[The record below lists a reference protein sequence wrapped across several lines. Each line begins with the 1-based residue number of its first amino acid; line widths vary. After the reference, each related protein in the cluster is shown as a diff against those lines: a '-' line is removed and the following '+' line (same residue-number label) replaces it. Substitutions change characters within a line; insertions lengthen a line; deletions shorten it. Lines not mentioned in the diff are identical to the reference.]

1 MENRHDEISAND
13 LLAKLKANMAD
24 GEAVPPQEEAVSA
37 PPSDARKTYKF
48 RRSGKTASM
57 VTEEEIRR
65 EMPRED
71 ETVFVSPV
79 PKSDIEDL
87 DIDALMKKYL
97 PEEDYVKMTSR
108 NTDMDA
114 EEEDELVRTLTSIE
128 LVQERE
134 ASEVEG
140 QEEPLYLEDESDA
153 AYAAPDSELFAHL
166 SAGGKVCDVP
176 GDGEEDEKS
185 DTRPAALRPM
195 TDAERTL
202 AFGSMAEEDESAA
215 FAAVRDLMAA
225 ERTSHNTPDSAT
237 ISAETAEVTF
247 VDEAPTVDL
256 AALIG
261 EAYDNNE
268 IVLPVAETEEAA
280 QNVSPAPEVTAE
292 ETIVSEDAE
301 DELIALEALEDA
313 DAIEELNALEG
324 ATQADMESYATAE
337 EESEDEDSVVR
348 PDPAIFATAEIDGL
362 ETVIFEFSR
371 EIAEAEASSE
381 ATPSGT
387 ESAADEATEGIVIDE
402 VDEAD
407 DTDMIVV
414 SDNSE
419 ADDSD
424 MTIVPEGEF
433 DETDA
438 NLMLAFGMDE
448 ELDRALGKESADK
461 LRDHMDELLP
471 EEEMGKAKTAKKE
484 ASKEFISP
492 AESKDIVEAYK
503 VAYGKNVLSLFGMVV
518 VAILLFFY
526 ENFTALGGTLA
537 DAVNPAY
544 YPVVNVMVGLQ
555 ILLIGFAVCSKKL
568 ISGVRGILDK
578 KPTPDSF
585 LPILLGVSVLYSVAV
600 CFFPAGTKF
609 VTFHFPVSLCL
620 LLTLIGERLDL
631 RREIMAF
638 NIVSSK
644 RAKFALEKLDIH
656 DAELETRAFDEFLPQ
671 SPSIFK
677 INKTSFVDGY
687 FRRTKTYPALK
698 LVLNAFLPAT
708 LVALVVGF
716 LVGIFKF
723 HTWQDAVMLG
733 YTVFTFCLPAS
744 VFLTFGL
751 PAFKAEKIAYGMKS
765 AFVGESAID
774 EYTTAASISFDDR
787 EVFPTGGV
795 KLRSINVFGSGRID
809 TVIYNV
815 ASVYAVLGGP
825 LADVLN
831 VVTADF
837 GHSEDTEILVIE
849 NEGVEAIVD
858 DHHLYIGKADYLRKH
873 GYVPVSDPDDEE
885 IEGGGDLSIMY
896 LVCDDEVV
904 AKLYVRYRIDPEFEV
919 TLKNLYRSGI
929 CVGIKTVDPN
939 INDAMLSTRI
949 RLSKYPVRVLKYS
962 DIVESRHGSDRTD
975 SGIVSKK
982 SAKAL
987 LRTFTLCDK
996 VKHVTRTNL
1005 VVNII
1010 TMVVGLVLSLAVALL
1025 GSIAGIPSVYV
1036 ALFQLFW
1043 LVPVYLMSRFMLM

>member
-24 GEAVPPQEEAVSA
+24 TDASPAKEESKSA
-37 PPSDARKTYKF
+37 SPADTRKTYRF
-48 RRSGKTASM
+48 RRSGKTASV

-65 EMPRED
+65 EMPKDGEQ
-71 ETVFVSPV
+71 VFVSPV

-97 PEEDYVKMTSR
+97 PEEDYIKMTSR
-108 NTDMDA
+108 DRELD
-114 EEEDELVRTLTSIE
+114 EEERDELVRTLTSIE
-128 LVQERE
+128 LVQESD
-134 ASEVEG
+134 ASQAGSENAPLYPE
-140 QEEPLYLEDESDA
+140 EEPDA
-153 AYAAPDSELFAHL
+153 DYAAPDSELFADL

-185 DTRPAALRPM
+185 DTRMALLRPM

-202 AFGSMAEEDESAA
+202 AFGAMMDGDDEEAT
-215 FAAVRDLMAA
+215 FASVRDLLTA
-225 ERTSHNTPDSAT
+225 EPTVKEPPDPET
-237 ISAETAEVTF
+237 ISAETAEVAF

-261 EAYDNNE
+261 EAYDNHE
-268 IVLPVAETEEAA
+268 IILPPAESEGEEM
-280 QNVSPAPEVTAE
+280 
-292 ETIVSEDAE
+292 SED
-301 DELIALEALEDA
+301 DELIALDALEDA
-313 DAIEELNALEG
+313 EEIEELNALEG
-324 ATQADMESYATAE
+324 IAAAEDADGSLEA
-337 EESEDEDSVVR
+337 VP
-348 PDPAIFATAEIDGL
+348 PDLAVF
-362 ETVIFEFSR
+362 ETVEFNGLDTAVFSVPGKPGSDDGEVPLEAVSE
-371 EIAEAEASSE
+371 EIAEEIETAED
-381 ATPSGT
+381 
-387 ESAADEATEGIVIDE
+387 ADDTDRTVMADGIE
-402 VDEAD
+402 VD

-414 SDNSE
+414 SEDGE
-419 ADDSD
+419 VDDSD
-424 MTIVPEGEF
+424 MIIVPDGEF

-471 EEEMGKAKTAKKE
+471 EEEMNKAKQPKHETMR
-484 ASKEFISP
+484 EFISP
-492 AESKDIVEAYK
+492 AESKDIVETYK
-503 VAYGKNVLSLFGMVV
+503 VAYGKNVLCLFGTIV

-537 DAVNPAY
+537 DALNPTF

-555 ILLIGFAVCSKKL
+555 ILLVGFAFCFKKL
-568 ISGVRGILDK
+568 IGGIRSLLEK

-585 LPILLGVSVLYSVAV
+585 LPILLGVSVLYSVAI
-600 CFFPAGTKF
+600 CFFPAGTRF
-609 VTFHFPVSLCL
+609 VTFHFPASLCL

-644 RAKFALEKLDIH
+644 RAKFALEKLAIH

-687 FRRTKTYPALK
+687 FRRTKTYPTLK

-708 LVALVVGF
+708 LVALIVGV

-733 YTVFTFCLPAS
+733 YTVFSFCMPAS

-751 PAFKAEKIAYGMKS
+751 PAFKAAKIAYGMKS
-765 AFVGESAID
+765 AFVGEAAID

-815 ASVYAVLGGP
+815 ASIYAVLGGP

-837 GHSEDTEILVIE
+837 GHSENTEILVIE

-858 DHHLYIGKADYLRKH
+858 EHHLYIGKADYLRKH
-873 GYVPVSDPDDEE
+873 GFVPVSDPDDEE
-885 IEGGGDLSIMY
+885 IEGGGDLNIMY

-962 DIVESRHGSDRTD
+962 DITDSRRGSDRTD

-1010 TMVVGLVLSLAVALL
+1010 TMAVGLILSLAVALL
-1025 GSIAGIPSVYV
+1025 GSIAGISSVYV

-1043 LVPVYLMSRFMLM
+1043 LIPVYLLSRFMLM

>member
-24 GEAVPPQEEAVSA
+24 GDAVPSEEEVVSA

-71 ETVFVSPV
+71 EAVFVSPV

-108 NTDMDA
+108 NTDLDA

-128 LVQERE
+128 LVREQE
-134 ASEVEG
+134 ASEEEG
-140 QEEPLYLEDESDA
+140 QEGPLYLEEEPDA

-185 DTRPAALRPM
+185 DTRSAALRPM

-202 AFGSMAEEDESAA
+202 AFGSMAEDDESAA
-215 FAAVRDLMAA
+215 FAAVRDLIAA
-225 ERTSHNTPDSAT
+225 ERTAKNTPDPAA

-261 EAYDNNE
+261 EAYDNDE
-268 IVLPVAETEEAA
+268 IVLPTAV
-280 QNVSPAPEVTAE
+280 PE
-292 ETIVSEDAE
+292 EDAE
-301 DELIALEALEDA
+301 DAPSSPEATADEMDVPEDELVALDALEDA

-324 ATQADMESYATAE
+324 ATLADSESYATAD
-337 EESEDEDSVVR
+337 EESDDEDTAVR
-348 PDPAIFATAEIDGL
+348 PDPDIFATAEIDGL

-371 EIAEAEASSE
+371 ELGETETSSEAMLSEAEAV
-381 ATPSGT
+381 ADSG
-387 ESAADEATEGIVIDE
+387 ADASVI
-402 VDEAD
+402 DEAD

-414 SDNSE
+414 AENGE

-484 ASKEFISP
+484 AAREFISP

-503 VAYGKNVLSLFGMVV
+503 VSYGKNVLSLFGIVV

-555 ILLIGFAVCSKKL
+555 ILLIGFAIGYKRL

-620 LLTLIGERLDL
+620 LLTFIGERLDL

-708 LVALVVGF
+708 LVALVVGL

-751 PAFKAEKIAYGMKS
+751 PAFKAAKIAYGMKS

-837 GHSEDTEILVIE
+837 GHSEDTEILMIE

-1010 TMVVGLVLSLAVALL
+1010 TMVVGLILSLAVALL
-1025 GSIAGIPSVYV
+1025 GSIAGIHSVYV

>member
-24 GEAVPPQEEAVSA
+24 HDAEPAKEARQEASV
-37 PPSDARKTYKF
+37 SDARKTYRF

-57 VTEEEIRR
+57 VTEEGIRR
-65 EMPRED
+65 EMPKED
-71 ETVFVSPV
+71 EEVFVSPV
-79 PKSDIEDL
+79 PKSDVEDL

-108 NTDMDA
+108 DKELDA

-128 LVQERE
+128 LVQEQE
-134 ASEVEG
+134 ASESTDENMPIYLE
-140 QEEPLYLEDESDA
+140 EEPDA

-176 GDGEEDEKS
+176 GEGEEDEKS
-185 DTRPAALRPM
+185 DTRPAPLRPM

-202 AFGSMAEEDESAA
+202 AFGSMIDDEEEAT
-215 FAAVRDLMAA
+215 FASVHDLLAA
-225 ERTSHNTPDSAT
+225 ERMAAALSDDADSTETAAT
-237 ISAETAEVTF
+237 AETAEIAF

-261 EAYDNNE
+261 EAYDNDE
-268 IVLPVAETEEAA
+268 IVLSPTASEEDA
-280 QNVSPAPEVTAE
+280 
-292 ETIVSEDAE
+292 SEDAE
-301 DELIALEALEDA
+301 AEEDELVAL
-313 DAIEELNALEG
+313 DAIEDAGTIGELNFLESVLDADQDIQTYV
-324 ATQADMESYATAE
+324 AT
-337 EESEDEDSVVR
+337 DEDDGDEAEDDEAVR
-348 PDPAIFATAEIDGL
+348 PDLDIFETVEFNGL
-362 ETVIFEFSR
+362 ETAVFPLPHEFGTAD
-371 EIAEAEASSE
+371 EEASEKAEEKPASD
-381 ATPSGT
+381 
-387 ESAADEATEGIVIDE
+387 ESAAADDDMTV
-402 VDEAD
+402 VDDVTD

-414 SDNSE
+414 SEDGE

-424 MTIVPEGEF
+424 MTIVPDGEF

-471 EEEMGKAKTAKKE
+471 EEEKTKTAPRE
-484 ASKEFISP
+484 EVREFISP
-492 AESKDIVEAYK
+492 AESKDIMEAYK
-503 VAYGKNVLSLFGMVV
+503 AAYGKNVLCLFGVIV

-537 DAVNPAY
+537 DAVNPDF

-555 ILLIGFAVCSKKL
+555 ILLIGFAFCFKKL
-568 ISGVRGILDK
+568 VAGIRGLIEK

-585 LPILLGVSVLYSVAV
+585 LPILLGVSVLYSVAA

-609 VTFHFPVSLCL
+609 MTFHFPVALCL
-620 LLTLIGERLDL
+620 LLTMIGERLDL

-644 RAKFALEKLDIH
+644 RTKFALEKLDIR

-687 FRRTKTYPALK
+687 FRRTKTYPSLK
-698 LVLNAFLPAT
+698 LVLNAFLPAA
-708 LVALVVGF
+708 LVALAIGF
-716 LVGIFKF
+716 LVGVFKF
-723 HTWQDAVMLG
+723 RTWQDAVMLG
-733 YTVFTFCLPAS
+733 YTVFSFSMPAS
-744 VFLTFGL
+744 IFLTFGL
-751 PAFKAEKIAYGMKS
+751 PAFKASKLAYGMKS
-765 AFVGESAID
+765 AFVGEAAID

-837 GHSEDTEILVIE
+837 GHSENTEILVIE

-858 DHHLYIGKADYLRKH
+858 EHHLYIGKADYLRKH
-873 GYVPVSDPDDEE
+873 GFVPVSDPDDEE
-885 IEGGGDLSIMY
+885 IEGGGDLNIMY

-962 DIVESRHGSDRTD
+962 DITDSRRGSDRTD

-1010 TMVVGLVLSLAVALL
+1010 TMAVGLILSLAVALL
-1025 GSIAGIPSVYV
+1025 GSIAGISSVYV

-1043 LVPVYLMSRFMLM
+1043 LIPVYLLSRFMLL

>member
-24 GEAVPPQEEAVSA
+24 HDAVPAKEERQETTST
-37 PPSDARKTYKF
+37 DTRKTYRF

-57 VTEEEIRR
+57 VTEEGIRR
-65 EMPRED
+65 EMPKAD
-71 ETVFVSPV
+71 EEVFVSPV

-108 NTDMDA
+108 DKELDA

-128 LVQERE
+128 LVQEKE
-134 ASEVEG
+134 ASEEEG
-140 QEEPLYLEDESDA
+140 EETPLYLEEEPDA

-166 SAGGKVCDVP
+166 SEGGKVCDVP
-176 GDGEEDEKS
+176 GEGEEDEKS
-185 DTRPAALRPM
+185 DTRPAPLRPM

-202 AFGSMAEEDESAA
+202 AFGSMTDDEEEAT
-215 FAAVRDLMAA
+215 FASVHDLMAA
-225 ERTSHNTPDSAT
+225 ERMAKALSDDADSTETAAT
-237 ISAETAEVTF
+237 AETTEIAF
-247 VDEAPTVDL
+247 VDEAPTTDL

-261 EAYDNNE
+261 EAYDNDE
-268 IVLPVAETEEAA
+268 IVLPPAASEEDD
-280 QNVSPAPEVTAE
+280 ER
-292 ETIVSEDAE
+292 ED
-301 DELIALEALEDA
+301 DELVALDALEDA
-313 DAIEELNALEG
+313 GAIGELNFLESVVD
-324 ATQADMESYATAE
+324 ADQDIRTFTDVD
-337 EESEDEDSVVR
+337 EDETDEAVR
-348 PDPAIFATAEIDGL
+348 PDLDIFETVEFDGL
-362 ETVIFEFSR
+362 ETAVFPLPR
-371 EIAEAEASSE
+371 EVGA
-381 ATPSGT
+381 
-387 ESAADEATEGIVIDE
+387 
-402 VDEAD
+402 VDEDFEANTEEETASDGVYEADDDMTVVDDTD

-414 SDNSE
+414 SEDGE
-419 ADDSD
+419 VDDSD
-424 MTIVPEGEF
+424 MTIVPDGEF

-471 EEEMGKAKTAKKE
+471 EEEKTKAAPRE
-484 ASKEFISP
+484 AVREFISP
-492 AESKDIVEAYK
+492 AESKDIMEAYK
-503 VAYGKNVLSLFGMVV
+503 VAYGKNVLCLFGMIV

-537 DAVNPAY
+537 DAVNPEF

-555 ILLIGFAVCSKKL
+555 ILLVGFAFCFKKL
-568 ISGVRGILDK
+568 MAGIRGLVDK

-585 LPILLGVSVLYSVAV
+585 LPILLGVSVLYSVAA

-609 VTFHFPVSLCL
+609 MTFHFPAALCL
-620 LLTLIGERLDL
+620 LLTMIGERLDL

-644 RAKFALEKLDIH
+644 RTKFALEKLDIR

-687 FRRTKTYPALK
+687 FRRTKTYPTLK

-708 LVALVVGF
+708 LVALAIGF
-716 LVGIFKF
+716 LVGVFQF
-723 HTWQDAVMLG
+723 RTWQDAVILG
-733 YTVFTFCLPAS
+733 YTVFSFSMPAS
-744 VFLTFGL
+744 IFLTFGL
-751 PAFKAEKIAYGMKS
+751 PAFKASKIAYGMKS
-765 AFVGESAID
+765 AFVGEAAID

-837 GHSEDTEILVIE
+837 GHSENTEILVIE

-858 DHHLYIGKADYLRKH
+858 EHHLYIGKADYLRKH
-873 GYVPVSDPDDEE
+873 GFVPVSDPDDEE
-885 IEGGGDLSIMY
+885 IEGGGDLNIMY

-962 DIVESRHGSDRTD
+962 DITDSRRGSDRTD

-1010 TMVVGLVLSLAVALL
+1010 TMVVGLILSLAVALL
-1025 GSIAGIPSVYV
+1025 GSIAGISSVYV

-1043 LVPVYLMSRFMLM
+1043 LVPVYLLSRFMLM